1 MSGASIR
8 ALFAAHDLPPID
20 DDAMGGF
27 ADLMYISGTLTGTGK
42 TGEHR

>member
-20 DDAMGGF
+20 DDEMGGF
-27 ADLMYISGTLTGTGK
+27 ADLMYISGTLTDTGTN
-42 TGEHR
+42 GENR